1 MTLLFARGASD
12 LREVHS
18 RSIHGNDTPRPVDP
32 GSTALQPLRAMVR
45 KLVRRFTYARRA
57 RVLQREL
64 EALGDTVLADL
75 GIPRT
80 EIPRH
85 ISQMRGR
92 LRGAPRI
99 QTVQGLSDYLLK
111 DLAISVRRGDA
122 RVYTSVPLGVI
133 STYGTPRRP
142 ANTPSYRKTA

>member
-18 RSIHGNDTPRPVDP
+18 RSIHGIDMPRPVDP
-32 GSTALQPLRAMVR
+32 GSTALQPLRTMVR
-45 KLVRRFTYARRA
+45 KLVRRFTDARRA

-92 LRGAPRI
+92 RRAPRI